1 MTAPVTPSPRLPK
14 PLLLQILQQL
24 SGVQVVWRTAQRP
37 HLGQQPGTEHAWIVA
52 SVQSWRA
59 VGVDELRQVYNATT
73 NALDNMTVGQRLFT
87 LVLRG
92 YSLDATLEAVDLLE
106 RVRFRLRSATARN
119 LMVPTLALVDFGPM
133 MSLPDEVTS
142 VGNVARA
149 IRVATLDVRM
159 ACVVAAD
166 QGDPGEGGFIASAP
180 LPPPVSGG
188 NLLP

>member
-14 PLLLQILQQL
+14 PLLLQILQQI
-24 SGVQVVWRTAQRP
+24 SGVQCVWRSAQRP

-52 SVQSWRA
+52 SAQSWRA

-87 LVLRG
+87 LTLRAE
-92 YSLDATLEAVDLLE
+92 SLDANLDALDLLE

-119 LMVPTLALVDFGPM
+119 LMVPTLALVDFQAIQT
-133 MSLPDEVTS
+133 LPDQVATA
-142 VGNVARA
+142 GGVARA
-149 IRVATLDVRM
+149 LKVAHLDVRM

-166 QGDPGEGGFIASAP
+166 QGDPGEGGFIQSAT
-180 LPPPVSGG
+180 LPNPVAGG
-188 NLLP
+188 NLT